1 MDAVLV
7 SSAWRGPEE
16 CWSDNPTGVS
26 ELWFVGLS
34 QFLLVKGKLGIL
46 ATVKNGPPPFFFAP
60 SHLASVSPG
69 EYRPVRIRAPGG
81 FSLTR

>member
-46 ATVKNGPPPFFFAP
+46 ATVKNGPPPFFLPLPILLLSARE
-60 SHLASVSPG
+60 SIDLCVSEPREG
-69 EYRPVRIRAPGG
+69 SA
-81 FSLTR
+81 